1 MLNIFFFKI
10 PERRGTMGSHKKIK
24 RYRLRIVLIIL
35 LFIVSALSFNYA
47 IEVIETQRDH
57 QKTTLR
63 ERDFDEIWDFLLTWN
78 SVTLQDSENL
88 ATIIENTI
96 IEKYD
101 LDELEKRLDSG
112 DDEELVNTLN
122 DVVSSYNFSSLIKNN
137 RNSVIILE
145 GSDRILVDHMVD
157 LSNTDKTTPHNSF
170 TDYEELSI
178 NPKSYITARRQI
190 LNQTSTNPIMLEVH
204 DYGKVDDHM
213 LIDSCTYENLKRV
226 YMEEGILGLHNY
238 QFLCP
243 TYITKDGDIF
253 GNSDTDHGN
262 PINNHKFTVIV
273 TFNIYDQLVKM
284 RPEIGDNDYYDH
296 LDFGFESIELA
307 VYFASI
313 VTFVVFFIIAV
324 IYLRNYNDAIIEYLG
339 EEALENIE
347 SE

>member
-1 MLNIFFFKI
+1 
-10 PERRGTMGSHKKIK
+10 MGNHKKIK

-47 IEVIETQRDH
+47 IEVIETQRAH
-57 QKTTLR
+57 QETSLR

-78 SVTLQDSENL
+78 NVTLQDSQNL

-96 IEKYD
+96 IEEYD
-101 LDELEKRLDSG
+101 LNELEALVDSG
-112 DDEELVNTLN
+112 NDKELVNTIN

-145 GSDRILVDHMVD
+145 GSDRILVDHMID
-157 LSNTDKTTPHNSF
+157 LSNTDKDFDHNSF
-170 TDYEELSI
+170 TDYESLSI
-178 NPKSYITARRQI
+178 NPESYKTARRQI
-190 LNQTSTNPIMLEVH
+190 LNQTYTNPIMLEVH
-204 DYGKVDDHM
+204 DYGKIDDHI
-213 LIDSCTYENLKRV
+213 LIDSCTYENLKKV

-262 PINNHKFTVIV
+262 PTNNHKFTVIV

-284 RPEIGDNDYYDH
+284 RPEIGDTEYYNH
-296 LDFGFESIELA
+296 LDFGFDSIQLA

-313 VTFVVFFIIAV
+313 VTFVVFFIVAV

-339 EEALENIE
+339 EEALEDIE